1 MHVPELA
8 DHFWLSSSLKKGFDN
23 WINVFSG
30 TSVCKGWIYIIE
42 ILISNLLR
50 KTHKFH
56 KCFKIELQQNGMQ
69 LSCKM
74 IWNLIGVKTATFSN
88 GICFVQTEAAL
99 GLK

>member
-1 MHVPELA
+1 M
-8 DHFWLSSSLKKGFDN
+8 
-23 WINVFSG
+23 
-30 TSVCKGWIYIIE
+30 YIIE
-42 ILISNLLR
+42 ILILNLIR
-50 KTHKFH
+50 KNYKFH
-56 KCFKIELQQNGMQ
+56 KYFKVELRQNGMR